1 MADTA
6 LVIVEG
12 RVTDIE
18 KRSGTKDGNSWTME
32 TLHVLVANRGMV
44 EINSPRT
51 WGVTGGDIPAI
62 GDDVSWLVRLTAGRF
77 GLSGSIAGL
86 APRPL
91 NSAGQTASTVHD
103 LSDHTGELHY
113 VRSGELPAAE
123 IPDSL
128 TDPVA
133 YDAWADS
140 HATADA

>member
-103 LSDHTGELHY
+103 LSDHTGASAEF
-113 VRSGELPAAE
+113 SGIDFASLAVEH
-123 IPDSL
+123 DSL
-128 TDPVA
+128 VPAHGSLAGDF
-133 YDAWADS
+133 DE
-140 HATADA
+140 